1 MRRAGDAGCGLLVPD
16 GGGSAL
22 DAEVGAVDVVV
33 FGGADAGEGGW
44 VEDVVGGA
52 VDAAARGRVEE

>member
-1 MRRAGDAGCGLLVPD
+1 MREDQVRRAGDAGCGLLVPD

-22 DAEVGAVDVVV
+22 DAEVGSVDVVV

-44 VEDVVGGA
+44 VKDVIGGA
-52 VDAAARGRVEE
+52 VHAGS

>member
-1 MRRAGDAGCGLLVPD
+1 MRRAGDAGSGLLVPD

-22 DAEVGAVDVVV
+22 DAEVGSVDVVV

-44 VEDVVGGA
+44 VKDVIGGA
-52 VDAAARGRVEE
+52 VHAGS